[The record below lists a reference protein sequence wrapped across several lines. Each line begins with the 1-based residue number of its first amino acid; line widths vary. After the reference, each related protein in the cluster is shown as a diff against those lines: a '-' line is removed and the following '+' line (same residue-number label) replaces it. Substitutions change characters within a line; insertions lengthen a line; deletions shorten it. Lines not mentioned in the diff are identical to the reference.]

1 MGSGAT
7 YWGNSEGRN
16 DECDNKSGRPTQ
28 YPGSQGMAGMSKKPA
43 AESGDKDSIK
53 VPNEKKAY

>member
-1 MGSGAT
+1 MGSGAS

-16 DECDNKSGRPTQ
+16 DECDNKSGRPLQ
-28 YPGSQGMAGMSKKPA
+28 YPGSRSSDSSCKPA
-43 AESGDKDSIK
+43 AEPGQKDSIK